1 MTMRCMPQ
9 QHGGR
14 HTVVMQ
20 TQLLRVPQRSLLRLQ
35 LRQTVL
41 LHRHTAGSHRQPVG
55 QPSRVSLI
63 GTLLALLL
71 PQPL

>member
-1 MTMRCMPQ
+1 MTSPCKCQ
-9 QHGGR
+9 EHGGR

-20 TQLLRVPQRSLLRLQ
+20 TQLLRVPQRPLLRLQ

-41 LHRHTAGSHRQPVG
+41 LHRHTAGSHWQPVG
-55 QPSRVSLI
+55 QPSRASLI
-63 GTLLALLL
+63 GTLLALLP